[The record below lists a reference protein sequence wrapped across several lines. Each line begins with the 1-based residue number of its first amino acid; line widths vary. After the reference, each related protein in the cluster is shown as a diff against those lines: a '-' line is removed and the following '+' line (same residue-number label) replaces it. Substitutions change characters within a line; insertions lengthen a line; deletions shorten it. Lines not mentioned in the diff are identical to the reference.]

1 MEKTGSAVCLI
12 PLAVV
17 AVLVLC
23 YNFLYFLIPYWGLSG
38 DLPHRLRAGPD
49 LQVQGSQPLIAAADG
64 IRTVAVELALI
75 LAYASVVETF
85 NLVGV
90 NGTLSAQMEI
100 AGINGAVIA
109 LVLGLLVLA
118 GGLLL
123 GTPFAYVVGALATYL
138 VSNSNYG
145 SYELSMMAVGAAI
158 AMSMF
163 LALPGSLAETVGET
177 LGVTGVTGTEV
188 VKRNIIFTLV
198 LTAAIVVFLVAGSSL
213 KFLMI

>member
-1 MEKTGSAVCLI
+1 M
-12 PLAVV
+12 
-17 AVLVLC
+17 
-23 YNFLYFLIPYWGLSG
+23 
-38 DLPHRLRAGPD
+38 
-49 LQVQGSQPLIAAADG
+49 QGSQPLIAAADG

-123 GTPFAYVVGALATYL
+123 GTPSPMWWGRWPLIWSATPTM
-138 VSNSNYG
+138 
-145 SYELSMMAVGAAI
+145 E
-158 AMSMF
+158 AMSC
-163 LALPGSLAETVGET
+163 P
-177 LGVTGVTGTEV
+177 
-188 VKRNIIFTLV
+188 
-198 LTAAIVVFLVAGSSL
+198 
-213 KFLMI
+213 

>member
-1 MEKTGSAVCLI
+1 M
-12 PLAVV
+12 
-17 AVLVLC
+17 
-23 YNFLYFLIPYWGLSG
+23 
-38 DLPHRLRAGPD
+38 
-49 LQVQGSQPLIAAADG
+49 
-64 IRTVAVELALI
+64 AVELALI

-163 LALPGSLAETVGET
+163 LALRGSLAETVGET
-177 LGVTGVTGTEV
+177 LRVTGVTGTEV